1 MEMMWTNL
9 ETAES
14 EMVMR
19 VITGK
24 DDIAAFD
31 RFVERWYA
39 EGGQIITEEVQ
50 ALYDASQ
57 ASEQ

>member
-1 MEMMWTNL
+1 MPREMDNHNERTLMN
-9 ETAES
+9 
-14 EMVMR
+14 
-19 VITGK
+19 
-24 DDIAAFD
+24 DISAFD

>member
-1 MEMMWTNL
+1 
-9 ETAES
+9 
-14 EMVMR
+14 MVMR

-24 DDIAAFD
+24 DDISAFD